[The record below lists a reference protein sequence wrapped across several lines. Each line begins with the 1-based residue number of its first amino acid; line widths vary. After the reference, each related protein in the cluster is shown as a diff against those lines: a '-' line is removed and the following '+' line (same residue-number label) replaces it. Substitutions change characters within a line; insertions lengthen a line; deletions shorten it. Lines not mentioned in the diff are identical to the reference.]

1 MVQVNLKSRLILHK
15 IRTMNEKTLFL
26 SIGEV
31 SRLFNIRPSALR
43 YYEEINLLLP
53 ASRHAG
59 RRYYGEKELK
69 RLVLIQLL
77 QHSGH
82 LTLSD
87 ISAVI
92 GKESKGGTRGILQER
107 IEGLGKQIET
117 AHAAKRYLEHRLTC
131 PRQDP
136 VTECPVLDAEVRG
149 WLVKTLADSLPG

>member
-1 MVQVNLKSRLILHK
+1 
-15 IRTMNEKTLFL
+15 MNEKTLFL

-87 ISAVI
+87 IS
-92 GKESKGGTRGILQER
+92 
-107 IEGLGKQIET
+107 
-117 AHAAKRYLEHRLTC
+117 
-131 PRQDP
+131 
-136 VTECPVLDAEVRG
+136 
-149 WLVKTLADSLPG
+149 